1 MRYQPRTIAL
11 LAEVVHPPL
20 APDPRVV
27 QRLHNEA
34 YQAGP
39 PPWASFTLGD
49 SGPSLSNPATH
60 PGHVSQASFLPD
72 RLLVREEQSAVT
84 VEEFAERT
92 AHLAGRYAQERSIG
106 VFLAQV
112 VTLRTLVNAR
122 HQRDTRAL
130 LAQDLM
136 RLGDSL
142 SAFERAPATV
152 GLRLAFTSAHAE
164 QPAVGLRIESYNA
177 DPRSLFLEVQATYG
191 PVVSG
196 SATDALRQRVHGA
209 YEILQN
215 EVLEFVA
222 RHDQPQGEAG
232 GEA

>member
-1 MRYQPRTIAL
+1 MHYQPRTIAL
-11 LAEVVHPPL
+11 LTEVVHPPL

-27 QRLHNEA
+27 QRLHNET

-39 PPWASFTLGD
+39 PPWASFTVGE

-60 PGHVSQASFLPD
+60 PGHVSQATFLPD

-92 AHLAGRYAQERSIG
+92 AHLAARYAAERSIG

-122 HQRDTRAL
+122 HQRDTRAF
-130 LAQDLM
+130 LAQDVM
-136 RLGDSL
+136 DLGESL
-142 SAFERAPATV
+142 GAFSRPPATV
-152 GLRLAFTSAHAE
+152 GLRLAFTSAQAE
-164 QPAVGLRIESYNA
+164 QPAIGLRIESFNA
-177 DPRSLFLEVQATYG
+177 DPRSLFLEVQATFG
-191 PVVSG
+191 PVVSA
-196 SATDALRQRVHGA
+196 SATDALRQRVHAA
-209 YEILQN
+209 YQVLHT

-222 RHDQPQGEAG
+222 QHDQPREA
-232 GEA
+232 